1 MATNPMQ
8 RRARNSFLLG
18 MLLMLVISG
27 VVIALLFMQLAQK
40 NKEEKER
47 VKVNVCI
54 LTEDVKSGQEIT
66 SSMIGELSVYKDLVP
81 ADATSSKSDIVGKMA
96 KVDLNKNTVLTQNL
110 TVESEE
116 ELQNDIRKQEYNVVI
131 LPADLITGDYIDI
144 RIMFPNGQDFIVVS
158 KKQVDIPNIA
168 GEDSVDTIWVN
179 LSEDEILHMSCAII
193 EAAKIPG
200 TKIYANKYTDPGIQE
215 AATPTYT
222 VNDETYK
229 TLSSNPNIVNVSIH
243 NLSKRYENGN
253 NTATRGDINQQVNA
267 IGTDAQTKVD
277 ESITNSK
284 NSRRDYIQSLSSSS
298 TTSTGE

>member
-284 NSRRDYIQSLSSSS
+284 NSRRDYIQSLSGPS
-298 TTSTGE
+298 TAE

>member
-47 VKVNVCI
+47 VKVNVCV

-96 KVDLNKNTVLTQNL
+96 KVNLKKNTVLTQNL

-131 LPADLITGDYIDI
+131 LPADLIAGDYIDI

-158 KKQVDIPNIA
+158 KKQVDIPNVA

-193 EAAKIPG
+193 EAAKVPG

-215 AATPTYT
+215 AATPTYI

-229 TLSSNPNIVNVSIH
+229 VLSSNPNIVNVSVH
-243 NLSKRYENGN
+243 KLSERYGNGN
-253 NTATRGDINQQVNA
+253 NTATRGDVNQQVDE

-284 NSRRDYIQSLSSSS
+284 NSRRDYIQSLSSPS

>member
-284 NSRRDYIQSLSSSS
+284 NSRRDYIQSLSSPS

>member
-81 ADATSSKSDIVGKMA
+81 ADATSSKNDIVGKMA
-96 KVDLNKNTVLTQNL
+96 KVNLKENTVLTQNL

-284 NSRRDYIQSLSSSS
+284 TVRRDYIQSLSGPS
-298 TTSTGE
+298 TAE

>member
-47 VKVNVCI
+47 VKVNVCV

-81 ADATSSKSDIVGKMA
+81 ADATSSKSDIVGTMA
-96 KVDLNKNTVLTQNL
+96 KVNLKKNTVLTQNL

-131 LPADLITGDYIDI
+131 LPADLIAGDYIDI

-193 EAAKIPG
+193 EAAKVPG

-215 AATPTYT
+215 AATPTYI

-229 TLSSNPNIVNVSIH
+229 VLSSNPNIVNVSVH
-243 NLSKRYENGN
+243 KLSERYGNGN
-253 NTATRGDINQQVNA
+253 NTATRGDVNQQVDE
-267 IGTDAQTKVD
+267 IGIDAETKVD

-284 NSRRDYIQSLSSSS
+284 NSRRDYIQSLSSPS

>member
-215 AATPTYT
+215 AATPTYI

-229 TLSSNPNIVNVSIH
+229 VLSSNPNIVNVSVH
-243 NLSKRYENGN
+243 KLSERYGNGN
-253 NTATRGDINQQVNA
+253 NTATRGDVNQQVDE
-267 IGTDAQTKVD
+267 IGIDAETKVD

-284 NSRRDYIQSLSSSS
+284 NSRRDYIQSLSSPS